1 MLPVQAGAAR
11 SRHQGCSSECPL
23 ALWLQSYRGWCG
35 HLDTFKP
42 TVHRILSSG
51 YIVTSEH
58 QAIVRYSN
66 ISASPEYEGYISDI
80 YVSTESHSCVLC
92 TVYCTRAAVGRDRNN
107 KHSSAQA
114 EMQTEPWPHHH
125 HRHHSIA
132 AQASKPKI
140 ASAID
145 VCKLRVYNFSER
157 SDINLIDDTLS
168 S

>member
-1 MLPVQAGAAR
+1 
-11 SRHQGCSSECPL
+11 
-23 ALWLQSYRGWCG
+23 
-35 HLDTFKP
+35 
-42 TVHRILSSG
+42 
-51 YIVTSEH
+51 
-58 QAIVRYSN
+58 
-66 ISASPEYEGYISDI
+66 
-80 YVSTESHSCVLC
+80 
-92 TVYCTRAAVGRDRNN
+92 
-107 KHSSAQA
+107 
-114 EMQTEPWPHHH
+114 MQTEPWPHHH